1 MQASI
6 TYGKFERWNC
16 IQSRHLLCGRTGNSN
31 CQVFFVRR
39 SQQAK
44 LGVCCSGPE
53 GRNTAHFLAF
63 DDRIKE
69 REDLACP
76 CCSFELLA
84 MKTPLWMMEIHSF
97 SRAWLCRLNWEQ
109 FFSIVVSFGGGLLWF
124 FAIWRHWTAHPSTS
138 ASPIFFPDFES
149 LKNHKWG
156 VASENSRVD
165 RFWSLE

>member
-53 GRNTAHFLAF
+53 GRNTAHFLAL

-69 REDLACP
+69 RENLACP
-76 CCSFELLA
+76 CCSFELHA
-84 MKTPLWMMEIHSF
+84 MKTSVWMMKFRALFHVRNLAVHIGSHSF
-97 SRAWLCRLNWEQ
+97 KLLTALAPC
-109 FFSIVVSFGGGLLWF
+109 SFGFSRFGKIGQP
-124 FAIWRHWTAHPSTS
+124 HPSTP
-138 ASPIFFPDFES
+138 ASLMFFPEFEKS
-149 LKNHKWG
+149 QMRG
-156 VASENSRVD
+156 RIENRCVD
-165 RFWSLE
+165 RV

>member
-1 MQASI
+1 MGNLSGEIVFSHDTCYAAEQ
-6 TYGKFERWNC
+6 
-16 IQSRHLLCGRTGNSN
+16 GNSN

-53 GRNTAHFLAF
+53 GRNTAHFLAL

-69 REDLACP
+69 RENLACP
-76 CCSFELLA
+76 CCSFELHA
-84 MKTPLWMMEIHSF
+84 MKTSLWMMEIHSF

-109 FFSIVVSFGGGLLWF
+109 LFSIVVSFGGGLLWF
-124 FAIWRHWTAHPSTS
+124 FEIWRHWTAHPSTS
-138 ASPIFFPDFES
+138 ASSMFFPDFES

-156 VASENSRVD
+156 VASENSGVD